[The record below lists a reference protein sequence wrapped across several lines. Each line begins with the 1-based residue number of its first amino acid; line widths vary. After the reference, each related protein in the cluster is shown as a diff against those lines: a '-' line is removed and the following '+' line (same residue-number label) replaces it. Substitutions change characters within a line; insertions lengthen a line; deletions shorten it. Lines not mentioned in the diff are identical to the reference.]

1 MFLKELI
8 GVFVRHRNAS
18 NLLMLIMIGIGA
30 FSMTKINTQFFPD
43 IGLDVIVITV
53 VWPGASAEDVEG
65 NIILPIEPEV
75 RFVDSVKRVT
85 SVANEGR
92 GTIIIEFS
100 AGTDMQ
106 AALSNVDSAV
116 GRLTTLPEDSERP
129 IVNRVVRY
137 DNISRLSLSGPFSEV
152 ALKTLAKRI
161 RDDLLDRGIAQ
172 VNLTGA
178 RAEEIWVEVEPKT
191 LRRLDLTL
199 DDIGNRI
206 RRNSQDMPSGT
217 VEGQF
222 ESQIRSLGL
231 ATSAKDIADIE
242 VRALQNGEKIKLGDI
257 ARITDTFKA
266 DGITALQDGSPAI
279 GLQIQR
285 ATSADALAQSKIV
298 DNYIAE
304 LRPTL
309 PPGLKLNYYD
319 VQAGFIQDRINLLL
333 RNGAGGLVLVL
344 GVLFLFLS
352 SRLAFW
358 VAAGIPVA
366 MMATMGAM
374 LFSGQTINMISL
386 FALIMT
392 LGIIVDDAIV
402 VGEHAATRRA
412 KGMGSIDAAE
422 TGAIRMLAPVLSS
435 SMTTIAAFL
444 PIFMITDVIGQV
456 ISAIPFVVIAV
467 LVASLVECF
476 LILPGHLRGA
486 LPKSDEKT
494 SRFRLW
500 FDNKFNTFRDG
511 PFARAVGLCLHWRY
525 VTLTSAVAFLILSVG
540 MIFGGRVGYSFFPAP
555 EGDTIFANVVFAPGS
570 PRSQTKKMIVD
581 LEEALDRAEA
591 KITNGQGGLVKA
603 KFSKVGSSQAV
614 EFGSVSGDHLGGIH
628 VELVPADFRSIR
640 TTDFVEAW
648 RAEVVP
654 LPGIDRVSLSAPQ
667 MGPPGREID
676 VRLSKGSTAALK
688 GAAKE
693 VKALLSRYPGI
704 SDVEDNLPFGK
715 REVILKVTPRG
726 QALGFTTQSVG
737 RQVRDAFEGHIAKR
751 FARGDEEILVRV
763 QFPRGAVGGG
773 TLRSLYLR
781 GPGGAEVPLSEVV
794 EVRESRGFARIRR
807 EDGAREISVVGEVD
821 ENITSSGETLV
832 ALENGGLKEIA
843 RRWGVQYGFKGKSQ
857 EQART
862 EADMKVGAILGLLAI
877 YVILAWV
884 FASYTRPIVVMAIIP
899 FGLVGAVFGHLV
911 MGFSLSILS
920 MISLLGL
927 AGILVNNSIILV
939 SVIEERLADGQDFDE
954 AVVGGARDRLRAVV
968 LTSLTTIGGLLPL
981 MFETSLQ
988 ARFILPMAITI
999 VFGLGVAT
1007 LLVLIV
1013 VPALLGMQRDV
1024 EKLLAGVWRSIVS
1037 WFRPAKTRA

>member
-1 MFLKELI
+1 MILKELI

-30 FSMTKINTQFFPD
+30 FSLTRINTQFFPD
-43 IGLDVIVITV
+43 IGLDVIVVTV

-75 RFVDSVKRVT
+75 RFIDSVKRVT
-85 SVANEGR
+85 SVASDGR

-100 AGTDMQ
+100 ADTEMQ
-106 AALSNVDSAV
+106 AAMSNVDSAV
-116 GRLTTLPEDSERP
+116 GRLTTLPENSERP
-129 IVNRVVRY
+129 IVNRIVRY
-137 DNISRLSLSGPFSEV
+137 DAISSLSLSGPFSEV

-172 VNLTGA
+172 VTLTGA

-199 DDIGNRI
+199 AEIGDRI
-206 RRNSQDMPSGT
+206 RSSSQDMPSGT
-217 VEGQF
+217 IEGPF

-231 ATSAKDIADIE
+231 AERAESIADIE
-242 VRALQNGEKIKLGDI
+242 VRALQNGEKIRLGEI
-257 ARITDTFKA
+257 ASISETFNSRN
-266 DGITALQDGSPAI
+266 ITALQDGRAAI
-279 GLQIQR
+279 GVHIKR
-285 ATSADALAQSKIV
+285 ATSADALEQSRIV
-298 DNYIAE
+298 DEYLAE

-309 PPGLKLNYYD
+309 PPGLKLNHYN

-352 SRLAFW
+352 RRLAFW

-402 VGEHAATRRA
+402 VGEHAATRSA
-412 KGMGSIDAAE
+412 KGMSAIDAAE

-435 SMTTIAAFL
+435 SLTTIAAFL
-444 PIFMITDVIGQV
+444 PIFMISGVMGQV
-456 ISAIPFVVIAV
+456 TSAIPFVVIAV
-467 LVASLVECF
+467 LVASLIECF
-476 LILPGHLRGA
+476 LILPGHLREA
-486 LPKSDEKT
+486 LSKSDEAT
-494 SRFRLW
+494 SGFRLW
-500 FDNKFNTFRDG
+500 FDTKFNAFRDG
-511 PFARAVGLCLHWRY
+511 AFARFVALCLRWRY
-525 VTLTSAVAFLILSVG
+525 VTLTAALAFLILSFG

-570 PRSQTKKMIVD
+570 SRNQTKKMIIA

-591 KITNGQGGLVKA
+591 KITDGQGGLVKA
-603 KFSKVGSSQAV
+603 KIAKVGSSQAV
-614 EFGSVSGDHLGGIH
+614 EFGSVGGNHLGGIH

-640 TTDFVEAW
+640 TAEFIEAW

-654 LPGIDRVSLSAPQ
+654 LPGLDRVSLSAPQ

-676 VRLSKGSTAALK
+676 VRLSKGSTSALK

-693 VKALLSRYPGI
+693 VKALLSRYAGL

-715 REVILKVTPRG
+715 REVILRVTPRG
-726 QALGFTTQSVG
+726 HALGFSTQSVG

-773 TLRSLYLR
+773 ALRSLYLR

-794 EVRESRGFARIRR
+794 EVRESRGFARILR
-807 EDGAREISVVGEVD
+807 EDGAREVSVVGEID
-821 ENITSSGETLV
+821 ENIVSSAEV
-832 ALENGGLKEIA
+832 QAALENDGLKEIA
-843 RRWGVQYGFKGKSQ
+843 RRWGVQYAFKGKSQ
-857 EQART
+857 EESQS
-862 EADMKVGAILGLLAI
+862 EADMKVGAMLGLLAI

-884 FASYTRPIVVMAIIP
+884 FASYTRPFVVMAIIP

-911 MGFSLSILS
+911 MGFSLSFLS
-920 MISLLGL
+920 IISLLGL

-939 SVIEERLADGQDFDE
+939 SVIEERLADGQTFVE
-954 AVVGGARDRLRAVV
+954 SVVGGAQDRLRAVV

-1013 VPALLGMQRDV
+1013 VPALLGMQDDIGQFFARQR
-1024 EKLLAGVWRSIVS
+1024 ENWKLRL
-1037 WFRPAKTRA
+1037 